1 MTASIRWQ
9 VVDAS
14 NFASLAAR
22 WDALNEAGFRSP
34 VLHSDFVAPL
44 LTHFGDGSQRIA
56 FVEDA
61 GRWRR
66 ACIVTKTNAFVHDTF
81 QPSQA
86 PIGLWL
92 QDDGANG
99 LPDAATL
106 SALAAALG
114 STTAMV
120 GLNQLDPELVARP
133 VGGEADS
140 QPVTSDYIDT
150 ARVTIAGSFDDYWAA
165 RGKNLRANMK
175 KQRNKLDS
183 EGVALRFDCLTA
195 VSDVAAAIVDY
206 GRLES
211 AGWKASGGTAVS
223 ADNEQGRFYR
233 DVFERF
239 AARGK
244 ARIYRCFYGQ
254 GFDERVAAMD
264 LCIEHDGVMVILKT
278 AFDESIRGTSPAFL
292 MRHDYFPAVFAEGR
306 LKRIEFYGRVMEWHT
321 KWSEEVRT
329 LYHATTYRWPVV
341 ARLDALRRARS
352 ARSALRA
359 VTSEATATA
368 TTAEA
373 ATNSAA

>member
-1 MTASIRWQ
+1 MTTRMSSSIRWQ
-9 VVDAS
+9 VVEAS
-14 NFASLAAR
+14 TFPRLAAH

-34 VLHSDFVAPL
+34 VLHADFVGPL

-56 FVEDA
+56 FVEED

-92 QDDGANG
+92 QDDGARG
-99 LPDAATL
+99 LPDATTL

-114 STTAMV
+114 STTALF
-120 GLNQLDPELVARP
+120 GLSQLDPELVARP
-133 VGGEADS
+133 TDDV
-140 QPVTSDYIDT
+140 VMTSDYIDT

-183 EGVALRFDCLTA
+183 EGIALRFDCLTA

-239 AARGK
+239 AARGM
-244 ARIYRCFYGQ
+244 ARIYRCFYGH
-254 GFDERVAAMD
+254 GSDERVAAMD

-292 MRHDYFPAVFAEGR
+292 MRHDYFPALFADGR

-329 LYHATTYRWPVV
+329 LYHATTYRWPLV
-341 ARLDALRRARS
+341 ARLDALRRSRS
-352 ARSALRA
+352 ARSAARSE
-359 VTSEATATA
+359 TSETPVTASASATGTA
-368 TTAEA
+368 A
-373 ATNSAA
+373 